1 MSYNFFVF
9 LQNYF
14 CKLMKGIIQQR
25 EFTDILLFIKQS
37 QWNALKSVNAEL
49 INLYWNVG
57 HYISERVKSAEWG
70 DKTID
75 ELANFIQKTEPNL
88 KGFNRRG
95 LYRMRQFYETYAKTL
110 IVSPVLTQ
118 LETAENVIVSAVLT
132 QLQPTDNQQVEIVST
147 VLTQF
152 DRNAIKDSILAKISW
167 TNHLTILSRC
177 KMEEEREFYL
187 RLTNKEKYSTREL
200 DRQISA
206 GVFERTMIGST
217 KLSPVARKIHP
228 NAASFFKDNYVV
240 ELLGLPD
247 NHEESDLQNGLIE
260 NFKNFL
266 LEFGSDFSFIKK
278 EFRLQ
283 VGNSD
288 FFIDLLFY
296 HRELQCLVAFELKT
310 DKFRPEHLGQLDFYL
325 EALDRDVKKPH
336 ENPSIGILLCKDKDD
351 MVVEYA
357 LNRSLS
363 PTLVSQYQTK
373 LPDKKLLQQKIQEL
387 FDNSNFLTK

>member
-1 MSYNFFVF
+1 
-9 LQNYF
+9 
-14 CKLMKGIIQQR
+14 MKGIIQQR